1 MDDAEIALI
10 GMGFYKLS
18 CEKRR
23 EIRKNAE
30 ILMFAQEKNQKPC
43 EQAQRQDVV
52 RENKDWT
59 GI

>member
-23 EIRKNAE
+23 VIRSNAE
-30 ILMFAQEKNQKPC
+30 ILMFAQKKKANLFGKVQNPG
-43 EQAQRQDVV
+43 VV
-52 RENKDWT
+52 REK
-59 GI
+59 

>member
-30 ILMFAQEKNQKPC
+30 NLMFAQKSKQKPREKNTQNPC
-43 EQAQRQDVV
+43 GT
-52 RENKDWT
+52 REK
-59 GI
+59 